1 MNLEINRNTI
11 KAFILN
17 ELPQKIMSLVS
28 DAILEDKHI
37 SKIYEEEIFN
47 IEAKLYYR
55 NLLSPADQLKFEKA
69 LFKKMNPFN
78 EDNQQN
84 ETNSSPEDIGKTF
97 NAYKA
102 SQRREYKISKM
113 YAIGINIKYW
123 LIAASFAVLLI
134 AGGGVAYYSQP
145 TDTLENGLYAKYYS
159 PLNDKDIYLLINHSL
174 DVARKKYMEGEYI
187 NSMMLLKD
195 LPSTVTIDA
204 EKNLLIGLNMMEIG
218 KYSVA
223 ANYLELAFSNQS
235 GFDYVPQTQWY
246 LGLCYLKTGD
256 KEKAI
261 NIFNTI
267 VKSNGYNYKEAKKI
281 LKKITN

>member
-1 MNLEINRNTI
+1 MNLEINRDTI

-17 ELPQKIMSLVS
+17 ELPQEIMSLVS

-37 SKIYEEEIFN
+37 AKIYEEEKFN
-47 IEAKLYYR
+47 VEAKLYYS
-55 NLLSPADQLKFEKA
+55 NLLSPADQLKFEKE

-84 ETNSSPEDIGKTF
+84 ENNSSEDIGKTF

-123 LIAASFAVLLI
+123 LIAASITVLLI

-174 DVARKKYMEGEYI
+174 AVARKKYMEGEYI
-187 NSMMLLKD
+187 NSIMLLKD

-218 KYSVA
+218 KYSMA

-261 NIFNTI
+261 NIFNAI
-267 VKSNGYNYKEAKKI
+267 VKSYGYNYKEAKKI